1 MKALDI
7 VNEPIKN
14 MDQDIDKSS
23 LESSIVASPSL
34 LADRFREF
42 SNVAPFISF
51 FKLFIDPVLVVASL
65 YLLSIPFNVAMD
77 GYEFI
82 LAALSFLLTAIM
94 LDGMFLFMPG
104 YSRLWVGLGRFI
116 AEWLAVVVALILIGR
131 ISGFIEYYYPPF
143 IFTWFIVAPIT
154 LIFVHVA
161 IRVYILR
168 ADFLEDSERSKVVVV
183 GINQPSQILVKN
195 INEEPFLK
203 MDFMGYFDDRAVSRL
218 PKNASAQLIGCL
230 DALPLYIKNHG
241 IKKIYISL
249 PMSSQPRVL
258 ELIDEL
264 KDSTASIYFIPD
276 LFIFD
281 LINARFDNV
290 AGMPMVAICES
301 PFMGLNGVI
310 KRISDVVLSL
320 LILAMIW
327 PVLLA
332 IALAVK
338 LTSAGPVI
346 FKQRR
351 YGENG
356 DSVLVYKFR
365 SMTVM
370 EDSEKVIQAIKN
382 DQRLTP
388 IGRFLRKSSL
398 DELPQFINVLEGKMS
413 IVGPRPHANAHN
425 EQYRKLIKGYMIRH
439 KVKPGITG
447 WAQVNG
453 FRGETD
459 TLEKM
464 QNRIKYDLDYLRNW
478 SVWLDVK
485 IILRTIAVVFKDRNA
500 Y

>member
-1 MKALDI
+1 
-7 VNEPIKN
+7 
-14 MDQDIDKSS
+14 MDQYLDKSS

-42 SNVAPFISF
+42 SNAAPFIIF

-77 GYEFI
+77 GYEFV

-104 YSRLWVGLGRFI
+104 YSKLWVGLGRFV

-131 ISGFIEYYYPPF
+131 ISGFIDYYYPPF

-154 LIFVHVA
+154 LICIHIA

-168 ADFLEDSERSKVVVV
+168 VDLGDDSERSKVVVV

-218 PKNASAQLIGCL
+218 PKNASAQFIGSL
-230 DALPLYIKNHG
+230 DALPLYIKNNA

-320 LILAMIW
+320 FILAMIW
-327 PVLLA
+327 PILLI

-338 LTSAGPVI
+338 FTSAGPVI

-370 EDSEKVIQAIKN
+370 EDSEQVVQATKN

-413 IVGPRPHANAHN
+413 IVGQIGRA
-425 EQYRKLIKGYMIRH
+425 
-439 KVKPGITG
+439 
-447 WAQVNG
+447 
-453 FRGETD
+453 
-459 TLEKM
+459 
-464 QNRIKYDLDYLRNW
+464 
-478 SVWLDVK
+478 
-485 IILRTIAVVFKDRNA
+485 
-500 Y
+500 

>member
-1 MKALDI
+1 
-7 VNEPIKN
+7 VNDTAKN
-14 MDQDIDKSS
+14 IDQYIDVSQ
-23 LESSIVASPSL
+23 LESSIVSAPSL

-42 SNVAPFISF
+42 SNAAPFISF
-51 FKLFIDPVLVVASL
+51 FKLFIDPVLVVVTL
-65 YLLSIPFNVAMD
+65 YLLSLPFDVAMD

-82 LAALSFLLTAIM
+82 LGALAFLLTALL
-94 LDGMFLFMPG
+94 LDGMFLFIPG
-104 YSRLWVGLGRFI
+104 YSRSWHGLGRFI
-116 AEWLAVVVALILIGR
+116 VEWLGVVIGLILIGR
-131 ISGFIEYYYPPF
+131 VSGFINYYHPPF
-143 IFTWFIVAPIT
+143 VITWFIVAPIV
-154 LIFVHVA
+154 LIGVHVA
-161 IRVYILR
+161 IRVYVLR
-168 ADFLEDSERSKVVVV
+168 VDSGENAEHSKVVVV
-183 GINQPSQILVKN
+183 GVNQPSQLLVKN

-203 MDFMGYFDDRAVSRL
+203 MDFIGYFDDRAVSRL
-218 PKNASAQLIGCL
+218 PKSASEHLIGGL
-230 DALPLYIKNHG
+230 DALPQFIKLHG
-241 IKKIYISL
+241 VKKIFISL

-258 ELIDEL
+258 DLIDEL

-276 LFIFD
+276 LFVFD

-290 AGMPMVAICES
+290 AGMPIVAICES

-310 KRISDVVLSL
+310 KRISDIVLSV
-320 LILAMIW
+320 LILMIIW
-327 PVLLA
+327 PVLLCVA
-332 IALAVK
+332 IAVK
-338 LTSAGPVI
+338 STSAGPVF

-370 EDSEKVIQAIKN
+370 EDGDKVIQATKN
-382 DQRLTP
+382 DQRITAV
-388 IGRFLRKSSL
+388 GGFLRKTSL
-398 DELPQFINVLEGKMS
+398 DELPQFINVLQGKMS

-459 TLEKM
+459 TLDKM

-478 SVWLDVK
+478 SVWLDLK
-485 IILRTIAVVFKDRNA
+485 IIVLTVAVVLRDRNA

>member
-1 MKALDI
+1 
-7 VNEPIKN
+7 
-14 MDQDIDKSS
+14 MDRNS
-23 LESSIVASPSL
+23 LETSIVATPSL

-42 SNVAPFISF
+42 SNAAPFISF
-51 FKLFIDPVLVVASL
+51 FKLFIDPILVVVTL
-65 YLLSIPFNVAMD
+65 YLLAIPFHVAMD

-82 LAALSFLLTAIM
+82 LATLAFLLTAIL

-104 YSRLWVGLGRFI
+104 YSRSWLGVGRFI
-116 AEWLAVVVALILIGR
+116 TEWLGVVIALVLIGR
-131 ISGFIEYYYPPF
+131 ISGFIDYYYPPF
-143 IFTWFIVAPIT
+143 IITWFIVAPIV
-154 LIFVHVA
+154 LISVHVA
-161 IRVYILR
+161 IRVYVLR
-168 ADFLEDSERSKVVVV
+168 VDSGENAERSKVVVV
-183 GINQPSQILVKN
+183 GINQPSQLLVKN
-195 INEEPFLK
+195 IHEEPFLK
-203 MDFMGYFDDRAVSRL
+203 MDFMGYFDDRSISRL
-218 PKNASAQLIGCL
+218 PKSASEHLKGSL
-230 DALPLYIKNHG
+230 DSLPKYIKEHG

-276 LFIFD
+276 LFVFD

-290 AGMPMVAICES
+290 AGMPIVAICES

-310 KRISDVVLSL
+310 KRISDISLSL
-320 LILAMIW
+320 LILSMIW
-327 PVLLA
+327 PVLVA

-338 LTSAGPVI
+338 FTSAGPVF

-370 EDSEKVIQAIKN
+370 EDGEKVVQATKN
-382 DQRLTP
+382 DQRLTS
-388 IGRFLRKSSL
+388 IGSFLRKTSL
-398 DELPQFINVLEGKMS
+398 DELPQFINVLQGKMS

-459 TLEKM
+459 TLDKM

-478 SVWLDVK
+478 SVWLDLK
-485 IILRTIAVVFKDRNA
+485 IIVLTVAVIFRDRNA

>member
-1 MKALDI
+1 MNDS
-7 VNEPIKN
+7 VKN
-14 MDQDIDKSS
+14 IDQYMDKNTLEAS
-23 LESSIVASPSL
+23 LVSAPSL

-42 SNVAPFISF
+42 SNAAPFISF
-51 FKLFIDPVLVVASL
+51 FKLFIDPIIVVASL
-65 YLLSIPFNVAMD
+65 YILSVPFNVAMD
-77 GYEFI
+77 GYEFV
-82 LAALSFLLTAIM
+82 LATLSFLLTALL

-104 YSRLWVGLGRFI
+104 YSRSWLGLGRFI
-116 AEWLAVVVALILIGR
+116 TEWLAVVVALVLIGR
-131 ISGFIEYYYPPF
+131 ISGFIDYYYPPF
-143 IFTWFIVAPIT
+143 IITWFIVSPLV
-154 LIFVHVA
+154 LILVHVA
-161 IRVYILR
+161 IRVYVLR
-168 ADFLEDSERSKVVVV
+168 VDSGENAERSKVVVV

-195 INEEPFLK
+195 IYDEPFLK
-203 MDFMGYFDDRAVSRL
+203 MDFMGYFDDRATSRL
-218 PKNASAQLIGCL
+218 PKSAAQHLKGCL
-230 DALPLYIKNHG
+230 DMLPKYIKEHG
-241 IKKIYISL
+241 IKKIFISL

-276 LFIFD
+276 LFVFD

-290 AGMPMVAICES
+290 AGMPIVAICES

-310 KRISDVVLSL
+310 KRISDIILSL
-320 LILAMIW
+320 LILSVIW
-327 PVLLA
+327 PVLFMIA
-332 IALAVK
+332 IAVK
-338 LTSAGPVI
+338 LTSAGPVF

-370 EDSEKVIQAIKN
+370 EDGDQVVQATKN

-388 IGRFLRKSSL
+388 IGSFLRKSSL
-398 DELPQFINVLEGKMS
+398 DELPQFINVLQGKMS

-478 SVWLDVK
+478 SVWLDLK
-485 IILRTIAVVFKDRNA
+485 IIILTVAVIFRDRNA